1 MSLANETVLVVVDE
15 MTENVYYASRNLPT
29 VLVLEAHQIDP
40 YSLLRCNKVVFT
52 QKAIE
57 QVQEQYSC

>member
-1 MSLANETVLVVVDE
+1 MALANETVLVVVDE